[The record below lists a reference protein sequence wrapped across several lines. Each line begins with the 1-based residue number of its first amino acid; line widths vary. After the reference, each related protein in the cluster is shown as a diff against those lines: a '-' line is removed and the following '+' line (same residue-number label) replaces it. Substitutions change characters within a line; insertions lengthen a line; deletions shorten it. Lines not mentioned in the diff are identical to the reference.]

1 MKKFMDQAREYVN
14 KQDEQVDR
22 GIAKAGDMVNE
33 RTGGRY
39 KEHVDRGVDMMRSR
53 TGEGDENR

>member
-1 MKKFMDQAREYVN
+1 
-14 KQDEQVDR
+14 
-22 GIAKAGDMVNE
+22 MVNE

-53 TGEGDENR
+53 TGEGDQNG